1 MNGPTQL
8 TLARIALIPFIIVF
22 SYLGDPYISW
32 GSLIIFVAASITDAL
47 DGYLARKHKLVTT
60 FGKLLDPLADKLLVL
75 TAFMVLLE
83 REFIPAW
90 LAVLMI
96 GREMGLTGLR
106 AFLAAEGIVASASQ
120 LGRLKMITQSIGICF
135 LFVGHISIFH
145 TIGTYT
151 IYAALL
157 FAYLSGYY
165 YLREFWSEL
174 GDKILAEQ
182 NRTAEPSH
190 DQPNE

>member
-22 SYLGDPYISW
+22 SYMGEPFTSW
-32 GSLIIFVAASITDAL
+32 GSLIVFVVASVTDAL

-83 REFIPAW
+83 KDVIPAW

-106 AFLAAEGIVASASQ
+106 AFLAAEGIVTSASQ
-120 LGRLKMITQSIGICF
+120 LGRIKMVTQSIAIGF
-135 LFVGHISIFH
+135 LFVGHIEIFRV
-145 TIGTYT
+145 IGTYT
-151 IYAALL
+151 IYIALL
-157 FAYLSGYY
+157 FAYLSAYY

-182 NRTAEPSH
+182 SRTEDSPH
-190 DQPNE
+190 DPNN